1 LSDQKRKELN
11 KMEKQYEAP
20 KLVLVG
26 RADDV
31 VLGMPGHGF
40 DAADG
45 FVDDD
50 FEYAED

>member
-1 LSDQKRKELN
+1 
-11 KMEKQYEAP
+11 MEKQYEAP

-31 VLGMPGHGF
+31 VLGRPGNGF

-45 FVDDD
+45 FMVDD
-50 FEYAED
+50 FEFAED

>member
-1 LSDQKRKELN
+1 
-11 KMEKQYEAP
+11 MENQYEAP

-26 RADDV
+26 RPDDV
-31 VLGMPGHGF
+31 VLGRPGHGF

-45 FVDDD
+45 FMDDD

>member
-1 LSDQKRKELN
+1 
-11 KMEKQYEAP
+11 MEKQYDAP

-31 VLGMPGHGF
+31 VLGRPHAGF

-45 FVDDD
+45 FAEDY
-50 FEYAED
+50 FEYEQD